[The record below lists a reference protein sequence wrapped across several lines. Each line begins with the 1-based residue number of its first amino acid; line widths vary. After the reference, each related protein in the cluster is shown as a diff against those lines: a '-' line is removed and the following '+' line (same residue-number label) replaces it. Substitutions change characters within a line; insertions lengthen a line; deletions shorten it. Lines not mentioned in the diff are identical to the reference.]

1 MSGSA
6 VPLRIRQ
13 LHYRYPDG
21 TVALAGVNATLAAG
35 EAVALVGANG
45 AGKSSLLAQITGLQL
60 PQAGEV
66 QVGPWTVARRHLE
79 QIRQRVGLVLQ
90 DPDDQLFMASVAED
104 VGFGPRNQ
112 GLGAEEVEQRVRRA
126 LEQVGARGLGD
137 RAPQR
142 LSGGQK
148 RAVAIATVL
157 AMEPEL
163 MLLDE
168 PSAYLDPRARRQLIA
183 LLGQLPQT
191 LLIATHDLD
200 LALEVCPRTLLMAQ
214 GRVIADGPS
223 RELLNNRELL
233 EGSGL
238 ELPLGLQG
246 CPRCRPSGPAPPR
259 PPSQTTA
266 A

>member
-1 MSGSA
+1 MSPTA
-6 VPLRIRQ
+6 TLLRIRQ
-13 LHYRYPDG
+13 LHYRYADG
-21 TVALAGVNATLAAG
+21 TVALAGVNATVAKG

-60 PQAGEV
+60 PEAGDV
-66 QVGPWTVARRHLE
+66 QIGPWTVEHRHLAR
-79 QIRQRVGLVLQ
+79 IRRRVGLVLQ

-112 GLGAEEVEQRVRRA
+112 GLGAKEVEQRVRRA
-126 LEQVGARGLGD
+126 LEQVGARGLED

-183 LLGQLPQT
+183 LLRQLPQT

-200 LALEVCPRTLLMAQ
+200 LALEVCPRTLVMVAGQ
-214 GRVIADGPS
+214 VIADGPS
-223 RELLNNRELL
+223 RELLGNRDLL
-233 EGSGL
+233 ERSGL
-238 ELPLGLQG
+238 ELPLGLQS
-246 CPRCRPSGPAPPR
+246 CPRCGPEDPGGALSP
-259 PPSQTTA
+259 
-266 A
+266 